1 MNEAGEISIYNF
13 MKTVVYRVGKEGR
26 GGEKKSTEPGEEDK
40 VQKGD
45 PRKEM
50 KRSQGHLNRTMRIKG
65 LGEV

>member
-50 KRSQGHLNRTMRIKG
+50 KRSQGHLNRTVRIKG